1 MMSDYL
7 HYWSPRGGKVA
18 SNVSE
23 GWRLTL
29 LTCSSWARFT
39 NIGTRSDLRYST
51 WTIVPRLSHIQR
63 IDITFKTRI
72 GKLESAKI
80 HEIVHLN
87 SLGELPK
94 FSTSSSEENFHLI
107 WIVRNDI
114 WGRIM
119 WNRLGQNCIKSSCTC
134 EPSEYRLD
142 RGSWREPA
150 TLTSLLQKPWMR
162 NPA

>member
-1 MMSDYL
+1 MITYITGHQEVARWRVMWVRGDVL
-7 HYWSPRGGKVA
+7 RCSPARPGRGSQTSAPGRTWGIQP
-18 SNVSE
+18 E
-23 GWRLTL
+23 
-29 LTCSSWARFT
+29 
-39 NIGTRSDLRYST
+39 RSFLRS
-51 WTIVPRLSHIQR
+51 SHIQSK
-63 IDITFKTRI
+63 FKTQL
-72 GKLESAKI
+72 GYLESARI

-94 FSTSSSEENFHLI
+94 FSASSSEENFNLI

-119 WNRLGQNCIKSSCTC
+119 GNRLGQNCIKSSCTC